1 VRLNEGSSQS
11 VYIFMDGSGDL
22 QHLHQQKRDRDRD
35 REREE
40 GNGNREATQAAGAER
55 GSAAT

>member
-1 VRLNEGSSQS
+1 
-11 VYIFMDGSGDL
+11 MDGSGDL